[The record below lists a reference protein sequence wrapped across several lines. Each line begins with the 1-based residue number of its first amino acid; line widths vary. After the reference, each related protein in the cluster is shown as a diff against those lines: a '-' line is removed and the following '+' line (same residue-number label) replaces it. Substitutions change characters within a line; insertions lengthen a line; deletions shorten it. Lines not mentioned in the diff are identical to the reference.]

1 MHEMFCRRQHVL
13 LFGTGPKSTAGYQSH
28 PRLFDEKSIGCEGT
42 RKMAS
47 NAYSVRCVKPVL
59 SYFFSV
65 GVAKLHLP
73 KKVLNQNGLFDFAS
87 VESAA
92 KSFCKALFLKKAL
105 AAALHIERRY
115 R

>member
-28 PRLFDEKSIGCEGT
+28 PRLFGEKSIGSKGT

-73 KKVLNQNGLFDFAS
+73 KKVLNQNAYSISHLLRARLSPFAGPCS
-87 VESAA
+87 
-92 KSFCKALFLKKAL
+92 LKK
-105 AAALHIERRY
+105 R
-115 R
+115 